1 MKRRGSYPRRRF
13 TIFTRPWPT
22 PATSCTIYK
31 IVPEFPDIV
40 VYIQALDKR
49 IQGQT
54 LQRVQIASPFL
65 LRTVN
70 PPLSSL
76 EGKKS
81 FDSAGLENVSAS
93 DLKTTS
99 GSFST

>member
-1 MKRRGSYPRRRF
+1 MKRRGSYHRRRF

-31 IVPEFPDIV
+31 IVPELPDIV

-54 LQRVQIASPFL
+54 RSNESKSPALFCFV
-65 LRTVN
+65 R
-70 PPLSSL
+70 
-76 EGKKS
+76 
-81 FDSAGLENVSAS
+81 
-93 DLKTTS
+93 
-99 GSFST
+99 